1 MKIAVLAWLIAAP
14 LAWADA
20 PCRVADSA
28 FLGDWQAA
36 GGRSSYQLFSL
47 SREDDGTPRFD
58 SWLHER
64 PDTFNAR
71 WQRDG
76 CRIVVTKPG
85 VPGMSAF
92 RLTRDKR
99 GRWQLMDETALPEPG
114 RYKRFQPRRR

>member
-1 MKIAVLAWLIAAP
+1 MAWLIAAP

-20 PCRVADSA
+20 PCHVADSA

-36 GGRSSYQLFSL
+36 SGRSSYQLFSL
-47 SREDDGTPRFD
+47 SREADGTPRFD

-76 CRIVVTKPG
+76 CRIVVTQPG

-92 RLTRDKR
+92 RLTREKR

-114 RYKRFQPRRR
+114 RYQRFQPRRR